1 MVVYNNILAG
11 AAGSGGAGY
20 EISRSL
26 RFNSGDSSFLSR
38 TPSSAGNRKTFTLS
52 AWIKR
57 SGLTAWSH
65 IYTQGP
71 NPGAWDTIRFDN
83 TNDVLYVSFNG
94 NATVLQTDASFRDTS
109 AWYHVVVAVDTTQ
122 STSANRVKIYVNGV
136 EQSVTGSYPT
146 QNQDL
151 SINNTTEARIGL
163 PTWNTTENLNGYL
176 ADVHFIDGQQL
187 APTNFGELDDN
198 NVWQP
203 KNFSKEP
210 LATST
215 TYTTSAITSID
226 DNPGQFKQGH
236 SDSSYSAFDLSN
248 MLDGSTSSSVS
259 GGFNGSTP
267 DKFKVTFPAGYRPSG
282 AVTAYFTGTNVQPAI
297 KVYTVTNSSGT
308 ETRNQGQSNW
318 SGSNISTPS
327 YTDITDIEFYAY
339 EVGGGPSFTWRTC
352 SVGGTSVSDNK
363 ILSLTDG
370 TGLSGFAAGD
380 EVQTGVSVVSVD
392 TSSNKLEVDG
402 GTWST
407 GNTVSTTKGGYGTNG
422 FKLDFSDNS
431 SNAALGTDSSGNGTT
446 LPCVDFDGT
455 GDYLSFANHAD
466 FALGT
471 GDFTVE
477 CFVNPTN
484 NVNYRSILENRGS
497 VSDGNGFTLAID
509 ASDKIYIYSN
519 GFLVQSATGAVTEN
533 KWYHVAYVRN
543 GSTHALY
550 LDGVQVSTSTTSKDY
565 TSQAFHIGAT
575 AYNQGDNFAGFISNV
590 RIVKGT
596 AVYTAAFTAPT
607 APLTNITN
615 TKLLCCQSSS
625 SATTAAVTPGTITA
639 NGDASATSKQ
649 DTAWTVNNLTAAVV
663 PVDVG
668 GDPTVS
674 SSDKPFTTGF
684 SVAFDGNDKMRME
697 GPGTVSGDFTWECWV
712 KFTGTPSGRFFSAE
726 ESVNGTEYSLM
737 RFYNGNLNIY
747 VGDGNG
753 YEANTYTG
761 SVSADTWHHIAMV
774 RSGTTVSHYLDGS
787 RWGTNTY
794 SNSFVITT
802 LVLAH
807 GYGSEYFTGS
817 VSNARFVNG
826 QALYTGASYTV
837 PTATLTT
844 TSQSATATNV
854 TTLAAHKALLTA
866 NDGTKIEIL
875 NSSSDIDSLIDT
887 PTNYE
892 ADSGGNNGGN
902 YATISAVDNAGVTL
916 SNGNLEMTTTG
927 WQSFKATIGVTSGKW
942 YWETQ
947 NKQAASAILGVAT
960 QQASVFPSNSIFGS
974 SGHGGGDSNPAW
986 TWAGQYSYFNGT
998 STYTGQNNHA
1008 TADIIMYALDL
1019 DNGKLW
1025 FGKNGTWYNS
1035 SWGTT
1040 GNPATGANP
1049 TVSGLDTSY
1058 TYFPAGTTH
1067 SGGAIYNFGAR
1078 PFIHDIPTGFKSLC
1092 TQNLPDPTIADGS
1105 TAFDIALWSGTGSS
1119 NAITSLNTAPDFVWI
1134 KSRNSTGHH
1143 TLVDAVRGPTKA
1155 LFSNRN
1161 VAQVTDAGYLSSFDS
1176 NGFTVVSDN
1185 DVNGSSYNYV
1195 GWAWDAGASTVS
1207 NTDGSITTN
1216 VRANASTGFSIAK
1229 GNFSSVGDGTLG
1241 HGLNAAPTFYII
1253 RNIDSSSGWYVYTTA
1268 VDGTLDYAFLNGT
1281 DAFSASSRTSPTS
1294 SVIQYQSIAT
1304 GDHIAYCWTPV
1315 AGYSA
1320 FGSYTGNGDA
1330 DGPFIYTGFRPKFIL
1345 RKQTNSAQHW
1355 HIADAERDPENP
1367 SDSWLFPN
1375 LSDAEGSGD
1384 IDRYTDI
1391 LSNGFKIRSAY
1402 SYHNQ
1407 SGSTYIYA
1415 AFAEH
1420 PQKTARAR

>member
-1 MVVYNNILAG
+1 MSIPGAG
-11 AAGSGGAGY
+11 SPLFLTSAAAAAAGY
-20 EISRSL
+20 QINRSL
-26 RFNSGDSSFLSR
+26 RFNSADSAYLGKTF
-38 TPSSAGNRKTFTLS
+38 SSAGSTTTWTLS
-52 AWIKR
+52 FWIKR
-57 SGLTAWSH
+57 VKG
-65 IYTQGP
+65 
-71 NPGAWDTIRFDN
+71 GASKNIFMSYNGSSIAEADYANIEFNSSDQLN
-83 TNDVLYVSFNG
+83 VGYAYGAYKKTNRV
-94 NATVLQTDASFRDTS
+94 FRDFS
-109 AWYHVVVAVDTTQ
+109 SWYHIVVRLETGN
-122 STSANRVKIYVNGV
+122 STASDRVQIYVNGV
-136 EQSVTGSYPT
+136 KETSFAATHDPDSGQSLAW
-146 QNQDL
+146 NKAH
-151 SINNTTEARIGL
+151 IHRIGSEYNQFYNDCYFAEIHFVDGTAL
-163 PTWNTTENLNGYL
+163 D
-176 ADVHFIDGQQL
+176 ADS
-187 APTNFGELDDN
+187 FGEFDSN

-203 KNFSKEP
+203 KDCK
-210 LATST
+210 
-215 TYTTSAITSID
+215 
-226 DNPGQFKQGH
+226 DN
-236 SDSSYSAFDLSN
+236 
-248 MLDGSTSSSVS
+248 
-259 GGFNGSTP
+259 
-267 DKFKVTFPAGYRPSG
+267 
-282 AVTAYFTGTNVQPAI
+282 
-297 KVYTVTNSSGT
+297 
-308 ETRNQGQSNW
+308 
-318 SGSNISTPS
+318 
-327 YTDITDIEFYAY
+327 
-339 EVGGGPSFTWRTC
+339 
-352 SVGGTSVSDNK
+352 
-363 ILSLTDG
+363 LT
-370 TGLSGFAAGD
+370 
-380 EVQTGVSVVSVD
+380 
-392 TSSNKLEVDG
+392 
-402 GTWST
+402 
-407 GNTVSTTKGGYGTNG
+407 YGTNG
-422 FKLDFSDNS
+422 FYLKFADNS
-431 SNAALGTDSSGNGTT
+431 SNSALGTDSSGN
-446 LPCVDFDGT
+446 
-455 GDYLSFANHAD
+455 
-466 FALGT
+466 
-471 GDFTVE
+471 
-477 CFVNPTN
+477 
-484 NVNYRSILENRGS
+484 
-497 VSDGNGFTLAID
+497 
-509 ASDKIYIYSN
+509 SN
-519 GFLVQSATGAVTEN
+519 TF
-533 KWYHVAYVRN
+533 
-543 GSTHALY
+543 
-550 LDGVQVSTSTTSKDY
+550 
-565 TSQAFHIGAT
+565 
-575 AYNQGDNFAGFISNV
+575 
-590 RIVKGT
+590 
-596 AVYTAAFTAPT
+596 
-607 APLTNITN
+607 
-615 TKLLCCQSSS
+615 
-625 SATTAAVTPGTITA
+625 
-639 NGDASATSKQ
+639 
-649 DTAWTVNNLTAAVV
+649 TVNNLMAAVV

-712 KFTGTPSGRFFSAE
+712 KFTGTPDGRFFSAE

-737 RFYNGNLNIY
+737 RFYNGNLNVY
-747 VGDGNG
+747 AGDGNG

-774 RSGTTVSHYLDGS
+774 RSGSTLSHYLDGS
-787 RWGTNTY
+787 RWGTNSF
-794 SNSFVITT
+794 SNSFLITT

-807 GYGSEYFTGS
+807 GYSSEYFTGS

-854 TTLAAHKALLTA
+854 TTLVAHKASLTA

>member
-1 MVVYNNILAG
+1 MSIPGAG
-11 AAGSGGAGY
+11 SPLFLTSAAAAAAGY
-20 EISRSL
+20 QINRSL
-26 RFNSGDSSFLSR
+26 RFNSADSAYLGKTF
-38 TPSSAGNRKTFTLS
+38 SSAGSTTTWTLS
-52 AWIKR
+52 FWIKR
-57 SGLTAWSH
+57 VKG
-65 IYTQGP
+65 
-71 NPGAWDTIRFDN
+71 GASKNIFMSYNGSSIAEADYANIEFNSSDQLN
-83 TNDVLYVSFNG
+83 VGYAYGAYKKTNRV
-94 NATVLQTDASFRDTS
+94 FRDFS
-109 AWYHVVVAVDTTQ
+109 SWYHIVVRLETGN
-122 STSANRVKIYVNGV
+122 STASDRVQIYVNGV
-136 EQSVTGSYPT
+136 KETSFAATHDPDSGQSLAW
-146 QNQDL
+146 NKAH
-151 SINNTTEARIGL
+151 IHRIGSEYNQFYNDCYFAEIHFVDGTAL
-163 PTWNTTENLNGYL
+163 D
-176 ADVHFIDGQQL
+176 ADS
-187 APTNFGELDDN
+187 FGEFDSN

-203 KNFSKEP
+203 KDCK
-210 LATST
+210 
-215 TYTTSAITSID
+215 
-226 DNPGQFKQGH
+226 DN
-236 SDSSYSAFDLSN
+236 
-248 MLDGSTSSSVS
+248 
-259 GGFNGSTP
+259 
-267 DKFKVTFPAGYRPSG
+267 
-282 AVTAYFTGTNVQPAI
+282 
-297 KVYTVTNSSGT
+297 
-308 ETRNQGQSNW
+308 
-318 SGSNISTPS
+318 
-327 YTDITDIEFYAY
+327 
-339 EVGGGPSFTWRTC
+339 
-352 SVGGTSVSDNK
+352 
-363 ILSLTDG
+363 LT
-370 TGLSGFAAGD
+370 
-380 EVQTGVSVVSVD
+380 
-392 TSSNKLEVDG
+392 
-402 GTWST
+402 
-407 GNTVSTTKGGYGTNG
+407 YGTNG
-422 FKLDFSDNS
+422 FYLKFADNS
-431 SNAALGTDSSGNGTT
+431 SNSALGTDSSGN
-446 LPCVDFDGT
+446 
-455 GDYLSFANHAD
+455 
-466 FALGT
+466 
-471 GDFTVE
+471 
-477 CFVNPTN
+477 
-484 NVNYRSILENRGS
+484 
-497 VSDGNGFTLAID
+497 
-509 ASDKIYIYSN
+509 SN
-519 GFLVQSATGAVTEN
+519 TF
-533 KWYHVAYVRN
+533 
-543 GSTHALY
+543 
-550 LDGVQVSTSTTSKDY
+550 
-565 TSQAFHIGAT
+565 
-575 AYNQGDNFAGFISNV
+575 
-590 RIVKGT
+590 
-596 AVYTAAFTAPT
+596 
-607 APLTNITN
+607 
-615 TKLLCCQSSS
+615 
-625 SATTAAVTPGTITA
+625 
-639 NGDASATSKQ
+639 
-649 DTAWTVNNLTAAVV
+649 TVNNLMAAVV

-712 KFTGTPSGRFFSAE
+712 KFTGTPDGRFFSAE

-737 RFYNGNLNIY
+737 RFYNGNLNVY
-747 VGDGNG
+747 AGDGNG

-774 RSGTTVSHYLDGS
+774 RSGSTLSHYLDGS
-787 RWGTNTY
+787 RWGTNSF
-794 SNSFVITT
+794 SNSFLITT

-807 GYGSEYFTGS
+807 GYSSEYFTGS

-854 TTLAAHKALLTA
+854 TTLVAHKASLTA

-1216 VRANASTGFSIAK
+1216 VRANASTGLSIAK

>member
-1 MVVYNNILAG
+1 MSIPGAASPLFIGAAAG
-11 AAGSGGAGY
+11 AAAAFQ
-20 EISRSL
+20 IDRSL
-26 RFNSGDSSFLSR
+26 RFNAGDSSNLSKNF
-38 TPSSAGNRKTFTLS
+38 SSAGNTKTWTWS
-52 AWIKR
+52 AWVKF
-57 SGLTAWSH
+57 TH
-65 IYTQGP
+65 
-71 NPGAWDTIRFDN
+71 
-83 TNDVLYVSFNG
+83 NG
-94 NATVLQTDASFRDTS
+94 NNEVIFNSANGNNFHSLYLRSDGTLKWDDVIGGSDVQLNKITNQVFKDFS
-109 AWYHVVVAVDTTQ
+109 AWYHIVLTVDTTQ
-122 STSANRVKIYVNGV
+122 STAANRNRMYVNGV
-136 EQSVTGSYPT
+136 QSTFASGNDFAQNDNSQFNQGSAFTNTIGSGYNAT
-146 QNQDL
+146 YS
-151 SINNTTEARIGL
+151 SI
-163 PTWNTTENLNGYL
+163 YL
-176 ADVHFIDGQQL
+176 ADIQFVDGQAL
-187 APTNFGELDDN
+187 APTDLGEYDDN
-198 NVWQP
+198 NNWNP
-203 KNFSKEP
+203 K
-210 LATST
+210 
-215 TYTTSAITSID
+215 
-226 DNPGQFKQGH
+226 
-236 SDSSYSAFDLSN
+236 
-248 MLDGSTSSSVS
+248 
-259 GGFNGSTP
+259 
-267 DKFKVTFPAGYRPSG
+267 
-282 AVTAYFTGTNVQPAI
+282 AY
-297 KVYTVTNSSGT
+297 SGT
-308 ETRNQGQSNW
+308 
-318 SGSNISTPS
+318 
-327 YTDITDIEFYAY
+327 
-339 EVGGGPSFTWRTC
+339 
-352 SVGGTSVSDNK
+352 
-363 ILSLTDG
+363 
-370 TGLSGFAAGD
+370 
-380 EVQTGVSVVSVD
+380 
-392 TSSNKLEVDG
+392 
-402 GTWST
+402 
-407 GNTVSTTKGGYGTNG
+407 YGTNG
-422 FKLDFSDNS
+422 FYLKFADNS
-431 SNAALGTDSSGNGTT
+431 SNSALGTDSSGN
-446 LPCVDFDGT
+446 
-455 GDYLSFANHAD
+455 
-466 FALGT
+466 
-471 GDFTVE
+471 
-477 CFVNPTN
+477 
-484 NVNYRSILENRGS
+484 
-497 VSDGNGFTLAID
+497 
-509 ASDKIYIYSN
+509 SN
-519 GFLVQSATGAVTEN
+519 TF
-533 KWYHVAYVRN
+533 
-543 GSTHALY
+543 
-550 LDGVQVSTSTTSKDY
+550 
-565 TSQAFHIGAT
+565 
-575 AYNQGDNFAGFISNV
+575 
-590 RIVKGT
+590 
-596 AVYTAAFTAPT
+596 
-607 APLTNITN
+607 
-615 TKLLCCQSSS
+615 
-625 SATTAAVTPGTITA
+625 
-639 NGDASATSKQ
+639 
-649 DTAWTVNNLTAAVV
+649 TVNNLMAAVV

-712 KFTGTPSGRFFSAE
+712 KFTGTPDGRFFSAE

-737 RFYNGNLNIY
+737 RFYNGNLNVY
-747 VGDGNG
+747 AGDGNG

-774 RSGTTVSHYLDGS
+774 RSGSTLSHYLDGS
-787 RWGTNTY
+787 RWGTNSF
-794 SNSFVITT
+794 SNSFLITT

-807 GYGSEYFTGS
+807 GYSSEYFTGS

-854 TTLAAHKALLTA
+854 TTLVAHKASLTA

-1119 NAITSLNTAPDFVWI
+1119 NAITINTAPDLAWI

-1195 GWAWDAGASTVS
+1195 GWAWDAGTSTVS
-1207 NTDGSITTN
+1207 NTDGSITSS
-1216 VRANASTGFSIAK
+1216 VRANPTAGFSICK
-1229 GNFSSVGDGTLG
+1229 ITTPSSDGAYTFG
-1241 HGLNAAPTFYII
+1241 HGLNAAPELIIYRIYDQNMSWYTWHTSLGAANKYI
-1253 RNIDSSSGWYVYTTA
+1253 
-1268 VDGTLDYAFLNGT
+1268 LLNGT
-1281 DAFSASSRTSPTS
+1281 GTPSSGSYVFNNTLPTNSVVSDYAGNS
-1294 SVIQYQSIAT
+1294 SHHNEGRNMIY
-1304 GDHIAYCWTPV
+1304 YCFAPV